1 MGTFERQ
8 GALSALDSWPAVT
21 IDDYREAVETLLRV
35 VRMKGT
41 SGSRA
46 ASILLLS
53 LYNGSEWR
61 MDLTDLCLLSDEYY
75 AAALNAIRGRKEL
88 MVEPH
93 RMVAG
98 GDEIFS
104 ELWTR
109 WERLKVANAW
119 KESCCECCGS
129 GVESDGNGNRVG
141 ICPSCR
147 GRGYKDPIEGLR
159 EGLKKIIEFDPK
171 GKSDPI
177 DSLKHLAKFYLFDH
191 DLR

>member
-8 GALSALDSWPAVT
+8 VAVSTPKGWPEIT
-21 IDDYREAVETLLRV
+21 MDDYREAIERLLRV

-93 RMVAG
+93 RVIEN

-104 ELWTR
+104 DLWDR
-109 WERLKVANAW
+109 WERLNVQNAW
-119 KESCCECCGS
+119 KE
-129 GVESDGNGNRVG
+129 
-141 ICPSCR
+141 
-147 GRGYKDPIEGLR
+147 
-159 EGLKKIIEFDPK
+159 
-171 GKSDPI
+171 
-177 DSLKHLAKFYLFDH
+177 
-191 DLR
+191 